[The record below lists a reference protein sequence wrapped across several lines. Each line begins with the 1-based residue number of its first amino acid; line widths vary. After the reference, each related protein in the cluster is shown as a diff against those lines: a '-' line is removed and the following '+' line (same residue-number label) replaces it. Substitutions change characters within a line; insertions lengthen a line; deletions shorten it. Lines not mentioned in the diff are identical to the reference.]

1 MKKRIFSIA
10 VAGLLTILM
19 AFGVSAAD
27 PAYENDFSSG
37 SLKVTEWKTL
47 NLDPDSNGAWDI
59 ADVGGNKQLRGQI
72 AKFNDSII
80 YYKTQKFKDVTVEAD
95 ITLERGNAFGIIAR
109 MDAEA
114 KGYQIIFDQFDG
126 IKLCKRPYYMFKSGG
141 MVDTGTQYHVV
152 FSVIGSKVK
161 AQITSKS
168 TGETLTLDTEDNTYT
183 EAGFVGFSVFGFDTD
198 GRSNAVGLVDNVKIY
213 EGEVT
218 PATEAPTQAPT
229 QDGGNQT
236 ETPATNP
243 TQGQDPAPTDEDNN
257 NPDSTQPA
265 SSNFTLSSKYTD
277 AVVDNTAKTVTLTRQ
292 LNVSELRDTF
302 EIPDGYTLQ
311 ILDKSGNPVTDAQTI
326 VTADMQLSFTKDGG
340 AEQRYTLKLEGDS
353 AQNPQ
358 DTGFPVWIIV
368 VIVVVVLA
376 GAGVGGFF
384 LYRRKAAKKPQ

>member
-37 SLKVTEWKTL
+37 SIKVTEWKTL

-152 FSVIGSKVK
+152 FSVIGNKVK

-168 TGETLTLDTEDNTYT
+168 TGETLTLDTEDDTYT

-257 NPDSTQPA
+257 NPDSTRPA
-265 SSNFTLSSKYTD
+265 SSDFTLSSKYTD